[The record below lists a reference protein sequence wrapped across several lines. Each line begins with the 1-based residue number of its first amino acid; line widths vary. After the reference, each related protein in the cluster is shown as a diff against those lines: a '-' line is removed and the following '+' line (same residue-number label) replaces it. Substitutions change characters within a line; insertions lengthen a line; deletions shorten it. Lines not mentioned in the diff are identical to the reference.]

1 MKDIAPKMLLRL
13 LVGVVVFFAANFW
26 YVSSGLYR
34 QERAKFSPMA
44 SKLDSAFGNGDVV
57 YLGESSNTSFNPW
70 TDTFGY
76 SVSEFLQMYLPQN
89 RVRGV
94 SHDGYHVGLFSQ
106 MLGLMPEH
114 WALRAPGFEE
124 FNRGDLDAGGE
135 KTALGSLKYG
145 VSKDNWYKLNDG
157 KPSRKTL
164 VITVNMR
171 SFGPSAMFNGNEASN
186 QQEAIFY
193 SHRTALLNRVY
204 VSLHHYDNR
213 DSREM
218 ERAKTQWFRTKDLRI
233 GSGAQ
238 RSDSHRVSNNSE
250 GNHYGQ
256 THKGDKWNGEGCYN
270 HNTVKWWLR
279 DLQRQFVPISGDAD
293 LARVMP
299 MAEAYLK
306 EFAFLLDED
315 NPRVQALDAIVS
327 KCKQEQVNV
336 VFVLLMPN
344 FDHAHRL
351 FGAELTQLMDYNM
364 DFLRKRFA
372 GWEKAYNKGDFKV
385 GYVDVQRL
393 YSDYRLGEYKQGLSE
408 DVGIGTVGNPCFD
421 WAGGQHYTDQ
431 WYPTEHVDA
440 HIRRF
445 IAQKT
450 AEKILAFQYRDRIQ
464 TGVTK
469 PMVPEIKPSVN
480 NQPNWSIKMPLAD
493 TCLQSWKVFALK
505 HLRVRN

>member
-44 SKLDSAFGNGDVV
+44 AKLDSAFGNGDVV

-106 MLGLMPEH
+106 MLGLMPED
-114 WALRAPGFEE
+114 WADSG
-124 FNRGDLDAGGE
+124 
-135 KTALGSLKYG
+135 
-145 VSKDNWYKLNDG
+145 
-157 KPSRKTL
+157 RKTV

-218 ERAKTQWFRTKDLRI
+218 ERAKTQWFRTRDLRI
-233 GSGAQ
+233 GGGAQ

-250 GNHYGQ
+250 GNHYGL
-256 THKGDKWNGEGCYN
+256 THKGPGSESAGEKWFY

-279 DLQRQFVPISGDAD
+279 DLQRQYAPVSGEAD

-306 EFAFLLDED
+306 EFAFLLDEE
-315 NPRVQALDAIVS
+315 NPRVQALDAIVA

-344 FDHAHRL
+344 FDHANRL
-351 FGAELTQLMDYNM
+351 FGEELTQLMDYNM

-372 GWEKAYNKGDFKV
+372 GWEKEYNKGDFKV

-393 YSDYRLGEYKQGLSE
+393 YG
-408 DVGIGTVGNPCFD
+408 D

-440 HIRRF
+440 HVRRF

-493 TCLQSWKVFALK
+493 TCLQSWKVFAAK
-505 HLRVRN
+505 HLRD

>member
-1 MKDIAPKMLLRL
+1 MMAWMKDIAPKVLLRL
-13 LVGVVVFFAANFW
+13 AVGAAVFFVANYG
-26 YVSSGLYR
+26 YVSSGLYKK
-34 QERAKFSPMA
+34 ERVKFSPVA
-44 SKLDSAFGNGDVV
+44 GKLDSAFLHGDVV

-106 MLGLMPEH
+106 MLGLMPEQ
-114 WALRAPGFEE
+114 WA
-124 FNRGDLDAGGE
+124 D
-135 KTALGSLKYG
+135 S
-145 VSKDNWYKLNDG
+145 
-157 KPSRKTL
+157 SRKTV

-193 SHRTALLNRVY
+193 SHRMALLNRVF
-204 VSLHHYDNR
+204 VSLHHYDSR
-213 DSREM
+213 DAREM
-218 ERAKTQWFRTKDLRI
+218 ERAKTQWFRTKDLRLN
-233 GSGAQ
+233 GGA
-238 RSDSHRVSNNSE
+238 
-250 GNHYGQ
+250 GNHYGN
-256 THKGDKWNGEGCYN
+256 THGDGRMVSKGEEFFY

-279 DLQRQFVPISGDAD
+279 DLQRQFAPVSGDVD

-306 EFAFLLDED
+306 EFAFLLDEE
-315 NPRVQALDAIVS
+315 NPRVQALDAIVE
-327 KCKQEQVNV
+327 KCKREQVNV

-344 FDHAHRL
+344 YDHANRL
-351 FGAELTQLMDYNM
+351 FGEELTQLMDYNM
-364 DFLRKRFA
+364 DFLRKQFA
-372 GWEKAYNKGDFKV
+372 GWEKEYKQGDFKV
-385 GYVDVQRL
+385 GYVDVPRA
-393 YSDYRLGEYKQGLSE
+393 YG
-408 DVGIGTVGNPCFD
+408 D

-440 HIRRF
+440 HIRQF
-445 IAQKT
+445 IAKKT
-450 AEKILAFQYRDRIQ
+450 AEKILAFQYMDRIQ

-480 NQPNWSIKMPLAD
+480 NLPNWSIKMPMAD
-493 TCLQSWKVFALK
+493 TCLGSWKDFAAR
-505 HLRVRN
+505 HLR

>member
-1 MKDIAPKMLLRL
+1 MMAWMKDIAPKVLLRL
-13 LVGVVVFFAANFW
+13 AVGAAVFFVANIW
-26 YVSSGLYR
+26 YVSSGLYKK
-34 QERAKFSPMA
+34 ERVKFSPVA
-44 SKLDSAFGNGDVV
+44 GKLDSAFLYGDVV

-114 WALRAPGFEE
+114 WTDSA
-124 FNRGDLDAGGE
+124 
-135 KTALGSLKYG
+135 
-145 VSKDNWYKLNDG
+145 
-157 KPSRKTL
+157 RKTV

-193 SHRTALLNRVY
+193 SHRTALLKRVF
-204 VSLHHYDNR
+204 VSLHHYDSR
-213 DSREM
+213 DAREM
-218 ERAKTQWFRTKDLRI
+218 ERAKTQWFRTKDLRLN
-233 GSGAQ
+233 GGA
-238 RSDSHRVSNNSE
+238 
-250 GNHYGQ
+250 GNHYGN
-256 THKGDKWNGEGCYN
+256 THGDGGMVSKGEEFFY
-270 HNTVKWWLR
+270 HSTVKWWLR
-279 DLQRQFVPISGDAD
+279 DLQRQYAPVSGDAD

-306 EFAFLLDED
+306 EFAFLLDEE
-315 NPRVQALDAIVS
+315 NPRVRALDAIVS
-327 KCKQEQVNV
+327 KCKREQVNV

-344 FDHAHRL
+344 YDHANRL
-351 FGAELTQLMDYNM
+351 FGEELTQLMDYNM
-364 DFLRKRFA
+364 DFLRNRFA
-372 GWEKAYNKGDFKV
+372 GWEKEYNKGDFKV
-385 GYVDVQRL
+385 GYVDVQRM
-393 YSDYRLGEYKQGLSE
+393 YSDCRLGEYLQGVSE

-469 PMVPEIKPSVN
+469 PMVPDIKPSVN

-493 TCLQSWKVFALK
+493 TCLQSWKVFAAK
-505 HLRVRN
+505 HLR

>member
-1 MKDIAPKMLLRL
+1 MMAWMKDIAPKMLLRL

-26 YVSSGLYR
+26 YVSSGLR
-34 QERAKFSPMA
+34 NEERLKFSPVA
-44 SKLDSAFGNGDVV
+44 GKLDSAFLSGDVV

-106 MLGLMPEH
+106 MLGLMPAH
-114 WALRAPGFEE
+114 WA
-124 FNRGDLDAGGE
+124 D
-135 KTALGSLKYG
+135 S
-145 VSKDNWYKLNDG
+145 
-157 KPSRKTL
+157 SRKTV

-193 SHRTALLNRVY
+193 SHRMALLNRVF

-213 DSREM
+213 NAKEM
-218 ERAKTQWFRTKDLRI
+218 ERAKTQWFRTKDLRLN
-233 GSGAQ
+233 GGA
-238 RSDSHRVSNNSE
+238 
-250 GNHYGQ
+250 GNHYGK
-256 THKGDKWNGEGCYN
+256 THGDGGFKPEGEVWYY

-279 DLQRQFVPISGDAD
+279 DLQRQFAPVSGDED

-306 EFAFLLDED
+306 EFAFLLDEE
-315 NPRVQALDAIVS
+315 NPRVQALDAIVE
-327 KCKQEQVNV
+327 KCKREQVNV

-344 FDHAHRL
+344 YDHANRL
-351 FGAELTQLMDYNM
+351 FGEELTQLMDYNM

-372 GWEKAYNKGDFKV
+372 GWEKEYKQGDFKV
-385 GYVDVQRL
+385 GYVDVPRA
-393 YSDYRLGEYKQGLSE
+393 YGA
-408 DVGIGTVGNPCFD
+408 
-421 WAGGQHYTDQ
+421 WAGGEHYTDQ

-440 HIRRF
+440 HIRQF
-445 IAQKT
+445 IAKKT
-450 AEKILAFQYRDRIQ
+450 AEKILAFQYIDRIQ

-480 NQPNWSIKMPLAD
+480 NLPNWSIKMPMAD
-493 TCLQSWKVFALK
+493 TCLATWNGFRGK
-505 HLRVRN
+505 HLRVF

>member
-1 MKDIAPKMLLRL
+1 MMAWMKDIAPKVLLRL
-13 LVGVVVFFAANFW
+13 AVGVLVFFVANIW
-26 YVSSGLYR
+26 YVSSGLR
-34 QERAKFSPMA
+34 NEERLKFSPVA
-44 SKLDSAFGNGDVV
+44 GKLDSAFLSGDVV

-106 MLGLMPEH
+106 MLGLMPAH
-114 WALRAPGFEE
+114 WS
-124 FNRGDLDAGGE
+124 D
-135 KTALGSLKYG
+135 S
-145 VSKDNWYKLNDG
+145 
-157 KPSRKTL
+157 SRKTV

-193 SHRTALLNRVY
+193 SHRMALLNRVF
-204 VSLHHYDNR
+204 VSLHHYDSR
-213 DSREM
+213 DAREM
-218 ERAKTQWFRTKDLRI
+218 ERAKTQWFRTKDLRLN
-233 GSGAQ
+233 GGA
-238 RSDSHRVSNNSE
+238 
-250 GNHYGQ
+250 GYHYGN
-256 THKGDKWNGEGCYN
+256 THGDGGLKPEGEVWYY

-279 DLQRQFVPISGDAD
+279 DLQRQFAPVSGDAD

-306 EFAFLLDED
+306 EFAFLLDEE
-315 NPRVQALDAIVS
+315 NPRVQALDAIVE
-327 KCKQEQVNV
+327 KCKREQVNV

-344 FDHAHRL
+344 YDHANRL
-351 FGAELTQLMDYNM
+351 FGEELTQLMDYNM

-372 GWEKAYNKGDFKV
+372 GWEKEYKQGNFKV
-385 GYVDVQRL
+385 GYVDVPRA
-393 YSDYRLGEYKQGLSE
+393 YG
-408 DVGIGTVGNPCFD
+408 D
-421 WAGGQHYTDQ
+421 WAGGEHYTDQ

-440 HIRRF
+440 HIRQF
-445 IAQKT
+445 IAKKT
-450 AEKILAFQYRDRIQ
+450 AEKILAFQYMDRIQ

-480 NQPNWSIKMPLAD
+480 NLPNWSIKMPMAD
-493 TCLQSWKVFALK
+493 TCLATWNGFRGK
-505 HLRVRN
+505 HLRVF

>member
-114 WALRAPGFEE
+114 WADSG
-124 FNRGDLDAGGE
+124 
-135 KTALGSLKYG
+135 
-145 VSKDNWYKLNDG
+145 
-157 KPSRKTL
+157 RKTV

-233 GSGAQ
+233 GGGAGQ
-238 RSDSHRVSNNSE
+238 
-250 GNHYGQ
+250 HYGS
-256 THKGDKWNGEGCYN
+256 TPGGPGLESAGEKWFY

-279 DLQRQFVPISGDAD
+279 DLQRQYAPVSGDAD
-293 LARVMP
+293 LDRVMP

-306 EFAFLLDED
+306 EFAFLLDEE
-315 NPRVQALDAIVS
+315 NPRVQALDAIVA

-344 FDHAHRL
+344 FDHANRL
-351 FGAELTQLMDYNM
+351 FGEELTQLMDYNM

-372 GWEKAYNKGDFKV
+372 GWEKEYDKGAFKV

-393 YSDYRLGEYKQGLSE
+393 YSDCRLGEYIRGVSE

-469 PMVPEIKPSVN
+469 PMVPDIKPSVN
-480 NQPNWSIKMPLAD
+480 NQPNWSIRMPLAD
-493 TCLQSWKVFALK
+493 TCLQSWKGFALK
-505 HLRVRN
+505 HLRD

>member
-1 MKDIAPKMLLRL
+1 MMAWMKDIAPKMLLRL

-26 YVSSGLYR
+26 YVSSGLYQ

-44 SKLDSAFGNGDVV
+44 AKLDSAFGNGDVV

-70 TDTFGY
+70 TDTLGY

-114 WALRAPGFEE
+114 WADTG
-124 FNRGDLDAGGE
+124 
-135 KTALGSLKYG
+135 
-145 VSKDNWYKLNDG
+145 
-157 KPSRKTL
+157 RKTV

-193 SHRTALLNRVY
+193 THRTALLNRVY

-218 ERAKTQWFRTKDLRI
+218 ERAKTQWFRTKDLRLQ
-233 GSGAQ
+233 GGAGQ
-238 RSDSHRVSNNSE
+238 
-250 GNHYGQ
+250 HYGS
-256 THKGDKWNGEGCYN
+256 THGGPGLQAAGEEWFY

-279 DLQRQFVPISGDAD
+279 DLQRQFAPVSGEAD

-306 EFAFLLDED
+306 EFAFLLDEE
-315 NPRVQALDAIVS
+315 NPRVKALDAIVE
-327 KCKQEQVNV
+327 KCKREEVNV

-344 FDHAHRL
+344 FDHANRL

-364 DFLRKRFA
+364 DFLRKRFQ
-372 GWEKAYNKGDFKV
+372 GWSERYKNGNFKV
-385 GYVDVQRL
+385 GYVDVQRA
-393 YSDYRLGEYKQGLSE
+393 YFDWRVGEYLGDTAGNAEDCHPECGLQSTPE
-408 DVGIGTVGNPCFD
+408 FMNFD
-421 WAGGQHYTDQ
+421 WASGHHYTDQ

-450 AEKILAFQYRDRIQ
+450 AEKILEFQYRDRIQ

-469 PMVPEIKPSVN
+469 PMVPVIKPQAN

-493 TCLQSWKVFALK
+493 TCLQSWKVFSDK
-505 HLRVRN
+505 HLRVQ

>member
-1 MKDIAPKMLLRL
+1 MMAWMKDIAPKVLLRL
-13 LVGVVVFFAANFW
+13 AVGAAVFFVANIW
-26 YVSSGLYR
+26 YVSSGLYKK
-34 QERAKFSPMA
+34 ERVKFSPVA
-44 SKLDSAFGNGDVV
+44 GKLDSAFLYGDVV

-114 WALRAPGFEE
+114 WADSG
-124 FNRGDLDAGGE
+124 
-135 KTALGSLKYG
+135 
-145 VSKDNWYKLNDG
+145 
-157 KPSRKTL
+157 RKTV

-193 SHRTALLNRVY
+193 THRMALLNRVF
-204 VSLHHYDNR
+204 VSLHHYDSR

-218 ERAKTQWFRTKDLRI
+218 ERAKTQWFRTKDLRL
-233 GSGAQ
+233 
-238 RSDSHRVSNNSE
+238 DNSTY
-250 GNHYGQ
+250 GRHYGI
-256 THKGDKWNGEGCYN
+256 THGDLVSKGEECYR

-279 DLQRQFVPISGDAD
+279 DLQRQFAPVSGDAD

-306 EFAFLLDED
+306 EFAFLLDEE
-315 NPRVQALDAIVS
+315 NPRVQALDAIVA
-327 KCKQEQVNV
+327 KCRQEQVNV

-351 FGAELTQLMDYNM
+351 FGQELTQLMDYNM

-372 GWEKAYNKGDFKV
+372 GWEKEYKQGDFKV
-385 GYVDVQRL
+385 GYVDVPRA
-393 YSDYRLGEYKQGLSE
+393 YG
-408 DVGIGTVGNPCFD
+408 D

-440 HIRRF
+440 HIRQF
-445 IAQKT
+445 IAKKT
-450 AEKILAFQYRDRIQ
+450 ADKILEFQYRDRIQ

-480 NQPNWSIKMPLAD
+480 NQPNWNIKMPLAD
-493 TCLQSWKVFALK
+493 TCLQSWKVFSDK
-505 HLRVRN
+505 HLRVR

>member
-34 QERAKFSPMA
+34 QELAKFSPMA
-44 SKLDSAFGNGDVV
+44 AKLDSAFGNGDVV

-89 RVRGV
+89 RVKGV

-114 WALRAPGFEE
+114 WADSG
-124 FNRGDLDAGGE
+124 
-135 KTALGSLKYG
+135 
-145 VSKDNWYKLNDG
+145 
-157 KPSRKTL
+157 RKTV

-233 GSGAQ
+233 GSGSGQ
-238 RSDSHRVSNNSE
+238 
-250 GNHYGQ
+250 HYGS
-256 THKGDKWNGEGCYN
+256 THGGSGLQAAGETWYY

-279 DLQRQFVPISGDAD
+279 DLQRQFAPVSGDAD

-306 EFAFLLDED
+306 EFAFLLDEE
-315 NPRVQALDAIVS
+315 NPRVQALEAIVA

-351 FGAELTQLMDYNM
+351 FGEELTQLMDYNM

-372 GWEKAYNKGDFKV
+372 GWEKEYDKGDFKV

-393 YSDYRLGEYKQGLSE
+393 YG
-408 DVGIGTVGNPCFD
+408 D

-440 HIRRF
+440 HIRQF

-493 TCLQSWKVFALK
+493 TCLQSWKVFSEK
-505 HLRVRN
+505 HLRD

>member
-1 MKDIAPKMLLRL
+1 MMAWMKDIAPKVLLRL
-13 LVGVVVFFAANFW
+13 AVGVLVFFVANIW
-26 YVSSGLYR
+26 YVSSGLR
-34 QERAKFSPMA
+34 NEERLKFSPVA
-44 SKLDSAFGNGDVV
+44 GKLDSAFLSGDVV

-106 MLGLMPEH
+106 MLGLMPAH
-114 WALRAPGFEE
+114 WS
-124 FNRGDLDAGGE
+124 D
-135 KTALGSLKYG
+135 S
-145 VSKDNWYKLNDG
+145 
-157 KPSRKTL
+157 SRKTV

-193 SHRTALLNRVY
+193 SHRMALLNRVF
-204 VSLHHYDNR
+204 VSLHHYDSR
-213 DSREM
+213 DAREM
-218 ERAKTQWFRTKDLRI
+218 ERAKTQWFRTKDLRLN
-233 GSGAQ
+233 GGA
-238 RSDSHRVSNNSE
+238 
-250 GNHYGQ
+250 GYHYGN
-256 THKGDKWNGEGCYN
+256 THGDGRLKPEGEVWYY

-279 DLQRQFVPISGDAD
+279 DLQRQFAPVSGDAD

-306 EFAFLLDED
+306 EFAFLLDEE
-315 NPRVQALDAIVS
+315 NPRVQALDAIVE
-327 KCKQEQVNV
+327 KCKREQVNV

-344 FDHAHRL
+344 YDHANRL
-351 FGAELTQLMDYNM
+351 FGEELTQLMDYNM

-372 GWEKAYNKGDFKV
+372 GWEKEYKQGNFNV
-385 GYVDVQRL
+385 GYVDVPRA
-393 YSDYRLGEYKQGLSE
+393 YG
-408 DVGIGTVGNPCFD
+408 D
-421 WAGGQHYTDQ
+421 WAGGEHYTDQ

-440 HIRRF
+440 HIRQF
-445 IAQKT
+445 IAKKT
-450 AEKILAFQYRDRIQ
+450 AEKILAFQYIDRIQ

-480 NQPNWSIKMPLAD
+480 NLPNWSIKMPMAD
-493 TCLQSWKVFALK
+493 TCLATWNGFRGK
-505 HLRVRN
+505 HLRVF

>member
-1 MKDIAPKMLLRL
+1 MMAWMKDIAPKVLLRL
-13 LVGVVVFFAANFW
+13 AVGAAVFFVANIW
-26 YVSSGLYR
+26 YVSSGLYKK
-34 QERAKFSPMA
+34 ERVKFSPVA
-44 SKLDSAFGNGDVV
+44 GKLDSAFLYGDVV

-114 WALRAPGFEE
+114 WADSG
-124 FNRGDLDAGGE
+124 
-135 KTALGSLKYG
+135 
-145 VSKDNWYKLNDG
+145 
-157 KPSRKTL
+157 RKTV

-193 SHRTALLNRVY
+193 SHRTALLNRVF
-204 VSLHHYDNR
+204 VSLHHYDSR
-213 DSREM
+213 DAREM
-218 ERAKTQWFRTKDLRI
+218 ERAKTQWFRTKDLRL
-233 GSGAQ
+233 
-238 RSDSHRVSNNSE
+238 DNSTN
-250 GNHYGQ
+250 GRHYGI
-256 THKGDKWNGEGCYN
+256 THGDLVSKGEECYR

-279 DLQRQFVPISGDAD
+279 DLQRQFAPVSGDAD

-306 EFAFLLDED
+306 EFAFLLDEE

-327 KCKQEQVNV
+327 KCKREQVNV
-336 VFVLLMPN
+336 VFVLLIPN
-344 FDHAHRL
+344 YDHANRL

-364 DFLRKRFA
+364 DFLRNRFA
-372 GWEKAYNKGDFKV
+372 GWEKEYNKGDFKV
-385 GYVDVQRL
+385 GYVDVQRA
-393 YSDYRLGEYKQGLSE
+393 YG
-408 DVGIGTVGNPCFD
+408 D
-421 WAGGQHYTDQ
+421 WAGGKHYTDK

-440 HIRRF
+440 HIRQF

-450 AEKILAFQYRDRIQ
+450 AEKILEFQYRDRIQ

-469 PMVPEIKPSVN
+469 PMVSEIKPSVN
-480 NQPNWSIKMPLAD
+480 NQPNWNIKMPLAD
-493 TCLQSWKVFALK
+493 TCLQSWKDFVTK
-505 HLRVRN
+505 HLR

>member
-26 YVSSGLYR
+26 YVSSGLYKK
-34 QERAKFSPMA
+34 ERLKFSPMA
-44 SKLDSAFGNGDVV
+44 AKLDSAFGNGDVV

-114 WALRAPGFEE
+114 WADTG
-124 FNRGDLDAGGE
+124 
-135 KTALGSLKYG
+135 
-145 VSKDNWYKLNDG
+145 
-157 KPSRKTL
+157 RKTV

-186 QQEAIFY
+186 QQEGIFY
-193 SHRTALLNRVY
+193 TRRMALLNRVY
-204 VSLHHYDNR
+204 VSLHHYDSR
-213 DSREM
+213 DAREM
-218 ERAKTQWFRTKDLRI
+218 ERAKTQWFRTKDLRLN
-233 GSGAQ
+233 GGA
-238 RSDSHRVSNNSE
+238 
-250 GNHYGQ
+250 GNHYGN
-256 THKGDKWNGEGCYN
+256 THGDGGFKLDGEVWYY

-279 DLQRQFVPISGDAD
+279 DLQRQYAPVSGDAD

-306 EFAFLLDED
+306 EFAFLLDEE
-315 NPRVQALDAIVS
+315 NPRVQALDAIVA

-372 GWEKAYNKGDFKV
+372 GWEKEYKQGDFKV

-393 YSDYRLGEYKQGLSE
+393 YG
-408 DVGIGTVGNPCFD
+408 D

-440 HIRRF
+440 HIRQF

-480 NQPNWSIKMPLAD
+480 NLPNWNIKMPLAD
-493 TCLQSWKVFALK
+493 TCLGAWQGFRSK
-505 HLRVRN
+505 HFR

>member
-1 MKDIAPKMLLRL
+1 MMAWMKDIAPKVLLRL
-13 LVGVVVFFAANFW
+13 AVGVLVFFVANIW
-26 YVSSGLYR
+26 YVSSGLR
-34 QERAKFSPMA
+34 NEERLKFSPVA
-44 SKLDSAFGNGDVV
+44 GKLDSAFLSGDVV

-114 WALRAPGFEE
+114 WADSG
-124 FNRGDLDAGGE
+124 
-135 KTALGSLKYG
+135 
-145 VSKDNWYKLNDG
+145 
-157 KPSRKTL
+157 RKTV

-218 ERAKTQWFRTKDLRI
+218 ERAKTQWFRTRDLRI
-233 GSGAQ
+233 GGGAGQ
-238 RSDSHRVSNNSE
+238 
-250 GNHYGQ
+250 HYGS
-256 THKGDKWNGEGCYN
+256 THGGPGLHAAGEEWFY

-279 DLQRQFVPISGDAD
+279 DLQRQFAPVSGDAD

-306 EFAFLLDED
+306 EFAFLLDEE
-315 NPRVQALDAIVS
+315 NPRVKALDAIVE
-327 KCKQEQVNV
+327 KCKREQVNV

-344 FDHAHRL
+344 YDHANRL
-351 FGAELTQLMDYNM
+351 FGEELTQLMDYNM

-372 GWEKAYNKGDFKV
+372 GWEKEYKQGNFNV
-385 GYVDVQRL
+385 GYVDVPRA
-393 YSDYRLGEYKQGLSE
+393 YG
-408 DVGIGTVGNPCFD
+408 D
-421 WAGGQHYTDQ
+421 WAGGEHYTDQ

-440 HIRRF
+440 HIRQF
-445 IAQKT
+445 IAKKT
-450 AEKILAFQYRDRIQ
+450 AEKILAFQYIDRIQ

-480 NQPNWSIKMPLAD
+480 NLPNWSIKMPMAD
-493 TCLQSWKVFALK
+493 TCLATWNGFRGK
-505 HLRVRN
+505 HLR

>member
-1 MKDIAPKMLLRL
+1 MAWMKDIAPKMLLRL

-26 YVSSGLYR
+26 YVSSGLYKK
-34 QERAKFSPMA
+34 ERLKFSPMA
-44 SKLDSAFGNGDVV
+44 AKLDSAFGNGDVV

-114 WALRAPGFEE
+114 WADSG
-124 FNRGDLDAGGE
+124 
-135 KTALGSLKYG
+135 
-145 VSKDNWYKLNDG
+145 
-157 KPSRKTL
+157 RKTV

-193 SHRTALLNRVY
+193 THRMALLNRVF
-204 VSLHHYDNR
+204 VSLHHYDSR
-213 DSREM
+213 DGREM
-218 ERAKTQWFRTKDLRI
+218 ERGKTQWFRTKDLRL
-233 GSGAQ
+233 
-238 RSDSHRVSNNSE
+238 DNSTY
-250 GNHYGQ
+250 GRHYGD
-256 THKGDKWNGEGCYN
+256 GGLESAGEKWFY

-279 DLQRQFVPISGDAD
+279 DLQRQFAPVSGDAD

-306 EFAFLLDED
+306 EFAFLLDEE

-344 FDHAHRL
+344 FDHASRL
-351 FGAELTQLMDYNM
+351 FGKELTQLMDYNM

-372 GWEKAYNKGDFKV
+372 GWEKEYNKGDFKV

-393 YSDYRLGEYKQGLSE
+393 YG
-408 DVGIGTVGNPCFD
+408 D

-440 HIRRF
+440 HIRQF

-450 AEKILAFQYRDRIQ
+450 AEKILEFQYRDRIQ

-480 NQPNWSIKMPLAD
+480 NLPNWNIKMPLAD
-493 TCLQSWKVFALK
+493 TCLGAWQGFRSK
-505 HLRVRN
+505 HFR

>member
-1 MKDIAPKMLLRL
+1 MMAWIKDIAPKMLLRL
-13 LVGVVVFFAANFW
+13 AVGVLVFFAANMW
-26 YVSSGLYR
+26 YVSSGLYKK
-34 QERAKFSPMA
+34 ERMKFSPVA
-44 SKLDSAFGNGDVV
+44 SKLDSAFLNGDVV

-106 MLGLMPEH
+106 MLGLMPTH
-114 WALRAPGFEE
+114 WSLQGPK
-124 FNRGDLDAGGE
+124 
-135 KTALGSLKYG
+135 KT
-145 VSKDNWYKLNDG
+145 V
-157 KPSRKTL
+157 

-193 SHRTALLNRVY
+193 QDRWALLSRMY

-213 DSREM
+213 DAREM
-218 ERAKTQWFRTKDLRI
+218 ERAKTQWFRTKDLRLN
-233 GSGAQ
+233 GGT
-238 RSDSHRVSNNSE
+238 
-250 GNHYGQ
+250 GYHYGI
-256 THKGDKWNGEGCYN
+256 THGDGRMVSKGEEFFY

-279 DLQRQFVPISGDAD
+279 DLQRQFAPVSGDAD

-306 EFAFLLDED
+306 EFAFLLDD
-315 NPRVQALDAIVS
+315 QNPRVQALDAIVE
-327 KCKQEQVNV
+327 KCKREQVNV

-344 FDHAHRL
+344 FDHANRL
-351 FGAELTQLMDYNM
+351 FGKELVDLMNYNM
-364 DFLRKRFA
+364 DFLRKRFE
-372 GWEKAYNKGDFKV
+372 GWSNQYNKGGFQV
-385 GYVDVQRL
+385 GYVDVQRAYATDHL
-393 YSDYRLGEYKQGLSE
+393 AAYLNGKSK
-408 DVGIGTVGNPCFD
+408 DVGVGTEGNPSFD

-440 HIRRF
+440 YIRQF

-450 AEKILAFQYRDRIQ
+450 AEKILEIQWRARIQ

-469 PMVPEIKPSVN
+469 PMPPLVNPTVN
-480 NQPNWSIKMPLAD
+480 NLPNWNIKMPLAD
-493 TCLQSWKVFALK
+493 TCLATWNCFRGT
-505 HLRVRN
+505 HLR

>member
-44 SKLDSAFGNGDVV
+44 AKLDSAFGNGDVV

-114 WALRAPGFEE
+114 WADSG
-124 FNRGDLDAGGE
+124 
-135 KTALGSLKYG
+135 
-145 VSKDNWYKLNDG
+145 
-157 KPSRKTL
+157 RKTV

-218 ERAKTQWFRTKDLRI
+218 ERAKTQWFRTKDLRL
-233 GSGAQ
+233 GSGAE
-238 RSDSHRVSNNSE
+238 RSDSHRVSNHSE
-250 GNHYGQ
+250 GNHYGL
-256 THKGDKWNGEGCYN
+256 THKGNKLNGEGFYN

-279 DLQRQFVPISGDAD
+279 DLQRQYAPVSGDAD

-306 EFAFLLDED
+306 EFAFLLDEE

-372 GWEKAYNKGDFKV
+372 GWEKEYNKGDFKV
-385 GYVDVQRL
+385 GYVDVQRV
-393 YSDYRLGEYKQGLSE
+393 YSDCRLGEYKQGVSE
-408 DVGIGTVGNPCFD
+408 DVGIRTVDNPYFD
-421 WAGGQHYTDQ
+421 WVRGQHYTDQ

-440 HIRRF
+440 HIRQF

-450 AEKILAFQYRDRIQ
+450 AEKILEFQYRDWIQ

-469 PMVPEIKPSVN
+469 PMVPVIKPSVN
-480 NQPNWSIKMPLAD
+480 NQPNWNIRMPLAD
-493 TCLQSWKVFALK
+493 TCLKSWKVFSEK
-505 HLRVRN
+505 HLQD

>member
-1 MKDIAPKMLLRL
+1 MMAWMKDIAPKVLLRL
-13 LVGVVVFFAANFW
+13 AVGAAVFFVANIW
-26 YVSSGLYR
+26 YVSSGLYKK
-34 QERAKFSPMA
+34 ERVKFSPVA
-44 SKLDSAFGNGDVV
+44 GKLDSAFLYGDVV

-114 WALRAPGFEE
+114 WA
-124 FNRGDLDAGGE
+124 D
-135 KTALGSLKYG
+135 S
-145 VSKDNWYKLNDG
+145 
-157 KPSRKTL
+157 SRKTV

-193 SHRTALLNRVY
+193 SHRMALLNRVF
-204 VSLHHYDNR
+204 VSLHHYDSR
-213 DSREM
+213 DAREM
-218 ERAKTQWFRTKDLRI
+218 ERAKTQWFRTRDLRL
-233 GSGAQ
+233 
-238 RSDSHRVSNNSE
+238 DNSTN
-250 GNHYGQ
+250 GRHYGI
-256 THKGDKWNGEGCYN
+256 THGDLVSKGEECYR

-279 DLQRQFVPISGDAD
+279 DLQRQFAPVSGDAD

-306 EFAFLLDED
+306 EFAFLLDEE
-315 NPRVQALDAIVS
+315 NPRVQALDAIVA

-336 VFVLLMPN
+336 VFVLLIPN
-344 FDHAHRL
+344 YDHAHRL

-364 DFLRKRFA
+364 DFLRKRFTC
-372 GWEKAYNKGDFKV
+372 WEKEYNKGDFKV
-385 GYVDVQRL
+385 GYVDVQRA
-393 YSDYRLGEYKQGLSE
+393 YG
-408 DVGIGTVGNPCFD
+408 D
-421 WAGGQHYTDQ
+421 WAGGKHYTDQ

-440 HIRRF
+440 HIRQF

-450 AEKILAFQYRDRIQ
+450 AEKILEFQYRDRIQ

-469 PMVPEIKPSVN
+469 PMVPVIKPSVN
-480 NQPNWSIKMPLAD
+480 NQPNWNIKMPLAD
-493 TCLQSWKVFALK
+493 TCLQSWKDFVTK
-505 HLRVRN
+505 HLR

>member
-1 MKDIAPKMLLRL
+1 MAWMKDIAPKMLLRL

-26 YVSSGLYR
+26 YVSSGLYQ

-44 SKLDSAFGNGDVV
+44 ERLDSAFLHGDVV

-106 MLGLMPEH
+106 MLGLMPAH
-114 WALRAPGFEE
+114 WADTG
-124 FNRGDLDAGGE
+124 
-135 KTALGSLKYG
+135 
-145 VSKDNWYKLNDG
+145 
-157 KPSRKTL
+157 RKTV

-193 SHRTALLNRVY
+193 TRRLALLNRVY

-218 ERAKTQWFRTKDLRI
+218 ERAKTQWFRTKDLLLQ
-233 GSGAQ
+233 GGAGQ
-238 RSDSHRVSNNSE
+238 
-250 GNHYGQ
+250 HYGS
-256 THKGDKWNGEGCYN
+256 THGGPGLQAAGEEWFY

-279 DLQRQFVPISGDAD
+279 DLQRQFAPVSGEAD

-306 EFAFLLDED
+306 EFAFLLDEE
-315 NPRVQALDAIVS
+315 NPRVKALDAIVE
-327 KCKQEQVNV
+327 KCKKEAVNV

-344 FDHAHRL
+344 FDHANRL
-351 FGAELTQLMDYNM
+351 FGKELTLLMDENM
-364 DFLRKRFA
+364 DFLRKRFE
-372 GWEKAYNKGDFKV
+372 GWSERYKNGNFKV
-385 GYVDVQRL
+385 GYVDVQRA
-393 YSDYRLGEYKQGLSE
+393 YFDWRVGEYLGDTAGNGEYCHPECGLQSTPE
-408 DVGIGTVGNPCFD
+408 FMNFD
-421 WAGGQHYTDQ
+421 WASGHHYTDQ

-450 AEKILAFQYRDRIQ
+450 AEKILEFQYRDRIQ

-469 PMVPEIKPSVN
+469 PMVPVIKPQPN

-493 TCLQSWKVFALK
+493 TCLRSWNHFALK
-505 HLRVRN
+505 HLR

>member
-1 MKDIAPKMLLRL
+1 MMAWMKDIAPKVLLRL
-13 LVGVVVFFAANFW
+13 AVGVLVFFVANIW
-26 YVSSGLYR
+26 YVSSGLR
-34 QERAKFSPMA
+34 NEERLKFSPVA
-44 SKLDSAFGNGDVV
+44 GKLDSAFLHGDVV

-114 WALRAPGFEE
+114 WS
-124 FNRGDLDAGGE
+124 D
-135 KTALGSLKYG
+135 S
-145 VSKDNWYKLNDG
+145 
-157 KPSRKTL
+157 SRKTV

-193 SHRTALLNRVY
+193 SHRMALLNRVF
-204 VSLHHYDNR
+204 VSLHHYDSR
-213 DSREM
+213 DAREM
-218 ERAKTQWFRTKDLRI
+218 ERAKTQWFRTKDLRLN
-233 GSGAQ
+233 GGA
-238 RSDSHRVSNNSE
+238 
-250 GNHYGQ
+250 GYHYGN
-256 THKGDKWNGEGCYN
+256 THGDGGLKPEGEVWYY

-279 DLQRQFVPISGDAD
+279 DLQRQFAPVSGDAD

-306 EFAFLLDED
+306 EFAFLLDEE
-315 NPRVQALDAIVS
+315 NPRVQALDAIVE
-327 KCKQEQVNV
+327 KCKRERVNV

-344 FDHAHRL
+344 YDHANRL
-351 FGAELTQLMDYNM
+351 FGKELTQLMDYNM

-372 GWEKAYNKGDFKV
+372 GWEKEYKQGNFKV
-385 GYVDVQRL
+385 GYVDVPRA
-393 YSDYRLGEYKQGLSE
+393 YG
-408 DVGIGTVGNPCFD
+408 D
-421 WAGGQHYTDQ
+421 WAGGEHYTDQ

-440 HIRRF
+440 HIRQF
-445 IAQKT
+445 IAKKT
-450 AEKILAFQYRDRIQ
+450 AEKILAFQYMDRIQ

-480 NQPNWSIKMPLAD
+480 NLPNWSIKMPMAD
-493 TCLQSWKVFALK
+493 TCLATWNGFRGK
-505 HLRVRN
+505 HLRVF

>member
-1 MKDIAPKMLLRL
+1 MLLRL

-114 WALRAPGFEE
+114 WADSG
-124 FNRGDLDAGGE
+124 
-135 KTALGSLKYG
+135 
-145 VSKDNWYKLNDG
+145 
-157 KPSRKTL
+157 RKTV

-218 ERAKTQWFRTKDLRI
+218 ERAKTQWFRTRDLRL
-233 GSGAQ
+233 
-238 RSDSHRVSNNSE
+238 DNSTY
-250 GNHYGQ
+250 GRHYGI
-256 THKGDKWNGEGCYN
+256 THGDGGLKSDGEVWYY

-279 DLQRQFVPISGDAD
+279 DLQRQYAPVSGDAD

-306 EFAFLLDED
+306 EFAFLLDEE
-315 NPRVQALDAIVS
+315 NPRVQALDAIVA

-351 FGAELTQLMDYNM
+351 FGEELTQLMDYNM
-364 DFLRKRFA
+364 DFLRKRFD
-372 GWEKAYNKGDFKV
+372 GWSERYKNGDFKV

-393 YSDYRLGEYKQGLSE
+393 YG
-408 DVGIGTVGNPCFD
+408 D

-469 PMVPEIKPSVN
+469 PMVPVIKPGVN
-480 NQPNWSIKMPLAD
+480 NQPNWSIKMPMAD
-493 TCLQSWKVFALK
+493 TCLQSWKVFAAK
-505 HLRVRN
+505 HLRD

>member
-1 MKDIAPKMLLRL
+1 MMAWMKDIAPKVLLRL
-13 LVGVVVFFAANFW
+13 AVGVLVFFVANYG
-26 YVSSGLYR
+26 YVTSGLYKK
-34 QERAKFSPMA
+34 ERVKFSPVA
-44 SKLDSAFGNGDVV
+44 GKLDSAFLYGDVV

-135 KTALGSLKYG
+135 KTALGSVKYG
-145 VSKDNWYKLNDG
+145 VNNDNWYKLNDG
-157 KPSRKTL
+157 KPTRKTV

-193 SHRTALLNRVY
+193 SHRMALLNRVF
-204 VSLHHYDNR
+204 VSLHHYDSR
-213 DSREM
+213 DAREM
-218 ERAKTQWFRTKDLRI
+218 ERAKTQWFRTRDLRL
-233 GSGAQ
+233 
-238 RSDSHRVSNNSE
+238 DNSTY
-250 GNHYGQ
+250 GRHYGI
-256 THKGDKWNGEGCYN
+256 THGDLVSKGEEWYR

-279 DLQRQFVPISGDAD
+279 DLQRQFAPVSGDAD

-306 EFAFLLDED
+306 EFAFLLDEE
-315 NPRVQALDAIVS
+315 NPRVQALDAIVA
-327 KCKQEQVNV
+327 KCRQEQVNV

-351 FGAELTQLMDYNM
+351 FGQELMQLMDYNM

-372 GWEKAYNKGDFKV
+372 GWEKEYNKGDFKV
-385 GYVDVQRL
+385 GYVDVPRA
-393 YSDYRLGEYKQGLSE
+393 YG
-408 DVGIGTVGNPCFD
+408 D

-440 HIRRF
+440 HIRQF
-445 IAQKT
+445 IAKKT
-450 AEKILAFQYRDRIQ
+450 ADKILEFQYRDRIQ

-480 NQPNWSIKMPLAD
+480 NQPNWNIKMPLAD
-493 TCLQSWKVFALK
+493 TCLQSWKVFSDK
-505 HLRVRN
+505 HLGVR

>member
-1 MKDIAPKMLLRL
+1 MMAWMKDIAPKVLLRL
-13 LVGVVVFFAANFW
+13 AVGVLVFFVANIW
-26 YVSSGLYR
+26 YVSSGLR
-34 QERAKFSPMA
+34 NEERLKFSPVA
-44 SKLDSAFGNGDVV
+44 GKLDSAFLSGDVV

-106 MLGLMPEH
+106 MLGLMPAH
-114 WALRAPGFEE
+114 WS
-124 FNRGDLDAGGE
+124 D
-135 KTALGSLKYG
+135 S
-145 VSKDNWYKLNDG
+145 
-157 KPSRKTL
+157 SRKTV

-193 SHRTALLNRVY
+193 SHRMALLNRVF
-204 VSLHHYDNR
+204 VSLHHYDSR
-213 DSREM
+213 DAREM
-218 ERAKTQWFRTKDLRI
+218 ERAKTQWFRTKDLRLN
-233 GSGAQ
+233 GGA
-238 RSDSHRVSNNSE
+238 
-250 GNHYGQ
+250 GYHYGN
-256 THKGDKWNGEGCYN
+256 THGDGGLKPEGEVWYY

-279 DLQRQFVPISGDAD
+279 DLQRQFAPVSGDAD

-306 EFAFLLDED
+306 EFAFLLDEE
-315 NPRVQALDAIVS
+315 NPRVQALDAIVE
-327 KCKQEQVNV
+327 KCKRERVNV

-344 FDHAHRL
+344 YDHANRL
-351 FGAELTQLMDYNM
+351 FGEELTQLMDYNM

-372 GWEKAYNKGDFKV
+372 GWEKEYKQGNFNV
-385 GYVDVQRL
+385 GYVDVPRA
-393 YSDYRLGEYKQGLSE
+393 YG
-408 DVGIGTVGNPCFD
+408 D
-421 WAGGQHYTDQ
+421 WAGGEHYTDQ

-440 HIRRF
+440 HIRQF
-445 IAQKT
+445 IAKKT
-450 AEKILAFQYRDRIQ
+450 AEKILAFQYIDRIQ

-480 NQPNWSIKMPLAD
+480 NLPNWSIKMPMAD
-493 TCLQSWKVFALK
+493 TCLATWNGFRGK
-505 HLRVRN
+505 HLRVF

>member
-1 MKDIAPKMLLRL
+1 MAWMKDIAPKMLLRL

-44 SKLDSAFGNGDVV
+44 AKLDSAFGNGDVV

-114 WALRAPGFEE
+114 WADSG
-124 FNRGDLDAGGE
+124 
-135 KTALGSLKYG
+135 
-145 VSKDNWYKLNDG
+145 
-157 KPSRKTL
+157 RKTV

-233 GSGAQ
+233 GGGAGQ
-238 RSDSHRVSNNSE
+238 
-250 GNHYGQ
+250 HYGS
-256 THKGDKWNGEGCYN
+256 THGGRGLESAGEKWFY

-279 DLQRQFVPISGDAD
+279 DLQWQFAPVSGDAD

-306 EFAFLLDED
+306 EFAFLLDEG
-315 NPRVQALDAIVS
+315 NPRVKALDAIVA

-351 FGAELTQLMDYNM
+351 FGEELTQLMD
-364 DFLRKRFA
+364 
-372 GWEKAYNKGDFKV
+372 
-385 GYVDVQRL
+385 
-393 YSDYRLGEYKQGLSE
+393 
-408 DVGIGTVGNPCFD
+408 
-421 WAGGQHYTDQ
+421 
-431 WYPTEHVDA
+431 
-440 HIRRF
+440 
-445 IAQKT
+445 
-450 AEKILAFQYRDRIQ
+450 
-464 TGVTK
+464 
-469 PMVPEIKPSVN
+469 
-480 NQPNWSIKMPLAD
+480 
-493 TCLQSWKVFALK
+493 
-505 HLRVRN
+505 

>member
-1 MKDIAPKMLLRL
+1 MLLRL

-34 QERAKFSPMA
+34 QELAKFSPMA
-44 SKLDSAFGNGDVV
+44 AKLDSAFGNGDVV

-89 RVRGV
+89 RVKGV

-114 WALRAPGFEE
+114 WADSG
-124 FNRGDLDAGGE
+124 
-135 KTALGSLKYG
+135 
-145 VSKDNWYKLNDG
+145 
-157 KPSRKTL
+157 RKTV

-233 GSGAQ
+233 GSGSGQ
-238 RSDSHRVSNNSE
+238 
-250 GNHYGQ
+250 HYGS
-256 THKGDKWNGEGCYN
+256 THGGSGLQAAGETWYY

-279 DLQRQFVPISGDAD
+279 DLQRQFAPVSGDAD

-306 EFAFLLDED
+306 EFAFLLDEE
-315 NPRVQALDAIVS
+315 NPRVQALEAIVA

-351 FGAELTQLMDYNM
+351 FGEELTQLMDYNM

-372 GWEKAYNKGDFKV
+372 GWEKEYDKGDFKV

-393 YSDYRLGEYKQGLSE
+393 YG
-408 DVGIGTVGNPCFD
+408 D

-440 HIRRF
+440 HIRQF

-493 TCLQSWKVFALK
+493 TCLQSWKVFSEK
-505 HLRVRN
+505 HLRD

>member
-1 MKDIAPKMLLRL
+1 MMAWMKDIAPKVLLRL
-13 LVGVVVFFAANFW
+13 AAGVLVFFVANIW
-26 YVSSGLYR
+26 YVSSGLR
-34 QERAKFSPMA
+34 NEERLKFSPVA
-44 SKLDSAFGNGDVV
+44 GKLDSAFLSGDVV

-114 WALRAPGFEE
+114 WA
-124 FNRGDLDAGGE
+124 D
-135 KTALGSLKYG
+135 S
-145 VSKDNWYKLNDG
+145 
-157 KPSRKTL
+157 SRKTV

-193 SHRTALLNRVY
+193 SHRMALLNRVF
-204 VSLHHYDNR
+204 VSLHHYDSR
-213 DSREM
+213 DAREM
-218 ERAKTQWFRTKDLRI
+218 ERAKTQWFRTKDLRLN
-233 GSGAQ
+233 GGA
-238 RSDSHRVSNNSE
+238 
-250 GNHYGQ
+250 GYHYGN
-256 THKGDKWNGEGCYN
+256 THGDGGLKPEGEVWYY

-279 DLQRQFVPISGDAD
+279 DLQRQYAPEFMKQKLGPVSGDAD

-306 EFAFLLDED
+306 EFAFLLDEE
-315 NPRVQALDAIVS
+315 NPRVQALDAIVE
-327 KCKQEQVNV
+327 KCKREQVNV

-344 FDHAHRL
+344 YDHANRL
-351 FGAELTQLMDYNM
+351 FGEELTQLMDYNM

-372 GWEKAYNKGDFKV
+372 GWEKEYKQGNFNV
-385 GYVDVQRL
+385 GYVDVPRA
-393 YSDYRLGEYKQGLSE
+393 YG
-408 DVGIGTVGNPCFD
+408 D
-421 WAGGQHYTDQ
+421 WAGGEHYTDQ

-440 HIRRF
+440 HIRQF
-445 IAQKT
+445 IAKKT
-450 AEKILAFQYRDRIQ
+450 ADKILEFQYRDRIQ

-469 PMVPEIKPSVN
+469 PMVPEIKPGVN
-480 NQPNWSIKMPLAD
+480 NQPNWSIKMPMAD
-493 TCLQSWKVFALK
+493 TCLATWNGFRGM
-505 HLRVRN
+505 HLR

>member
-1 MKDIAPKMLLRL
+1 
-13 LVGVVVFFAANFW
+13 
-26 YVSSGLYR
+26 
-34 QERAKFSPMA
+34 MA

-114 WALRAPGFEE
+114 WADSG
-124 FNRGDLDAGGE
+124 
-135 KTALGSLKYG
+135 
-145 VSKDNWYKLNDG
+145 
-157 KPSRKTL
+157 RKTV

-218 ERAKTQWFRTKDLRI
+218 ERAKTQWFRTRDLRL
-233 GSGAQ
+233 
-238 RSDSHRVSNNSE
+238 DNSTY
-250 GNHYGQ
+250 GRHYGI
-256 THKGDKWNGEGCYN
+256 THGDGGLKSDGEVWYY

-279 DLQRQFVPISGDAD
+279 DLQRQYAPVSGDAD

-306 EFAFLLDED
+306 EFAFLLDEE
-315 NPRVQALDAIVS
+315 NPRVQALDAIVA

-351 FGAELTQLMDYNM
+351 FGEELTQLMDYNM
-364 DFLRKRFA
+364 DFLRKRFD
-372 GWEKAYNKGDFKV
+372 GWSERYKNGDFKV

-393 YSDYRLGEYKQGLSE
+393 YG
-408 DVGIGTVGNPCFD
+408 D

-469 PMVPEIKPSVN
+469 PMVPVIKPGVN
-480 NQPNWSIKMPLAD
+480 NQPNWSIKMPMAD
-493 TCLQSWKVFALK
+493 TCLQSWKVFAAK
-505 HLRVRN
+505 HLRD

>member
-1 MKDIAPKMLLRL
+1 MMAWMKDIAPKMLLRL

-44 SKLDSAFGNGDVV
+44 AKLDSAFGNGDVV

-157 KPSRKTL
+157 KPSRKTV

-193 SHRTALLNRVY
+193 SHRTALLNRVF

-218 ERAKTQWFRTKDLRI
+218 ERAKTQWFRTKDLRL
-233 GSGAQ
+233 
-238 RSDSHRVSNNSE
+238 DNSTY
-250 GNHYGQ
+250 GRHYGI
-256 THKGDKWNGEGCYN
+256 THGDGGLKSDGEVWYY

-279 DLQRQFVPISGDAD
+279 DLQRQCAPVSGEAD

-306 EFAFLLDED
+306 EFAFLLDEE
-315 NPRVQALDAIVS
+315 NPRVQALDAIVA

-344 FDHAHRL
+344 FDHANRL
-351 FGAELTQLMDYNM
+351 FGEELTQLMDYNM

-372 GWEKAYNKGDFKV
+372 GWEKEYNKGDFKV

-393 YSDYRLGEYKQGLSE
+393 YG
-408 DVGIGTVGNPCFD
+408 D

-440 HIRRF
+440 HVRRF

-469 PMVPEIKPSVN
+469 PMVPVIKPSVN
-480 NQPNWSIKMPLAD
+480 NQPNWNIRMPLAD
-493 TCLQSWKVFALK
+493 TCLKSWKVFSEK
-505 HLRVRN
+505 HLQD

>member
-26 YVSSGLYR
+26 YVNSGLYLK
-34 QERAKFSPMA
+34 ERAKFSPVA
-44 SKLDSAFGNGDVV
+44 AKLDSAFLYGDVV

-70 TDTFGY
+70 TDTLGY

-114 WALRAPGFEE
+114 WVNSG
-124 FNRGDLDAGGE
+124 
-135 KTALGSLKYG
+135 
-145 VSKDNWYKLNDG
+145 
-157 KPSRKTL
+157 RKTV

-193 SHRTALLNRVY
+193 SHRMALLNRVF
-204 VSLHHYDNR
+204 VSLHHYDSR

-218 ERAKTQWFRTKDLRI
+218 ERAKTQWFRTRDLRL
-233 GSGAQ
+233 
-238 RSDSHRVSNNSE
+238 DNSTN
-250 GNHYGQ
+250 GRHYGI
-256 THKGDKWNGEGCYN
+256 THGDLVSKGEECYR

-279 DLQRQFVPISGDAD
+279 DLQRQFAPVSGDAD

-306 EFAFLLDED
+306 EFAFLLDEE

-327 KCKQEQVNV
+327 ECKREQVNV

-351 FGAELTQLMDYNM
+351 FGEELTQLMDYNM

-372 GWEKAYNKGDFKV
+372 GWEKEYKQGDFKV

-393 YSDYRLGEYKQGLSE
+393 YG
-408 DVGIGTVGNPCFD
+408 D

-440 HIRRF
+440 HIRQF

-450 AEKILAFQYRDRIQ
+450 AEKILEFQYRDRIQ

-480 NQPNWSIKMPLAD
+480 NLPNWNIKMPLAD
-493 TCLQSWKVFALK
+493 TCLGAWQGFRSK
-505 HLRVRN
+505 HLR

>member
-1 MKDIAPKMLLRL
+1 MMAWIKDIAPKMLLRL
-13 LVGVVVFFAANFW
+13 AVGVLVFFVANMW
-26 YVSSGLYR
+26 YVSSGLYKK
-34 QERAKFSPMA
+34 ERMKFSPVA
-44 SKLDSAFGNGDVV
+44 SKLDSAFLIGDVV

-89 RVRGV
+89 KVRGV

-106 MLGLMPEH
+106 MLGLMPAH
-114 WALRAPGFEE
+114 WSLQGPK
-124 FNRGDLDAGGE
+124 
-135 KTALGSLKYG
+135 KT
-145 VSKDNWYKLNDG
+145 V
-157 KPSRKTL
+157 

-193 SHRTALLNRVY
+193 QDRWALLSRMY

-213 DSREM
+213 DAREM
-218 ERAKTQWFRTKDLRI
+218 EWAKTQWFRTKDLRLN
-233 GSGAQ
+233 GGA
-238 RSDSHRVSNNSE
+238 
-250 GNHYGQ
+250 GYHYGI
-256 THKGDKWNGEGCYN
+256 THGDGRMVSKGEQFFY

-279 DLQRQFVPISGDAD
+279 DLQRQFAPVSGDAD

-306 EFAFLLDED
+306 EFAFLLDD
-315 NPRVQALDAIVS
+315 QNPRVQALDAIVE
-327 KCKQEQVNV
+327 KCKREQVNV

-344 FDHAHRL
+344 FDHANRL
-351 FGAELTQLMDYNM
+351 FGKELVDLMNYNM
-364 DFLRKRFA
+364 DFLRKRFE
-372 GWEKAYNKGDFKV
+372 GWSKEYNKGGFHV
-385 GYVDVQRL
+385 GYVDVQRA
-393 YSDYRLGEYKQGLSE
+393 YASDHLAAYLNGKSN
-408 DVGIGTVGNPCFD
+408 DVGVGTEGNPSFD

-440 HIRRF
+440 HIRQF

-450 AEKILAFQYRDRIQ
+450 AEKILEIQRRARIQ

-469 PMVPEIKPSVN
+469 PMPPVVKPTVN
-480 NQPNWSIKMPLAD
+480 NWPNWNIKMPLAD
-493 TCLQSWKVFALK
+493 TCLATWNGFRGT
-505 HLRVRN
+505 HLR